1 MIAFVVEGY
10 DPTPAKRGAVVV
22 RMARAFPRA
31 RGLQLTLALASAAD
45 GMGTMLAAGWVQA
58 PHLYRLAALV
68 AVDVLQVE
76 LIQGRPALAADLL
89 GFWGK
94 SDSVFRDT
102 AAPRPAAARAD
113 PQDTAP

>member
-22 RMARAFPRA
+22 RMARACPRA

-94 SDSVFRDT
+94 SDSVFRDA